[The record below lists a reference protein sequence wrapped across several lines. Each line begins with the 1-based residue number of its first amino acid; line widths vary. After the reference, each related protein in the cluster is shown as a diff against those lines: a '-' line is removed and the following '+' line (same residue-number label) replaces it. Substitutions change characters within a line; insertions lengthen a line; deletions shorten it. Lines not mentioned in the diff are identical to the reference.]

1 VAQFLVDFTRAAEGE
16 IQDIEEWIATDS
28 PESAGRRVDG
38 LLAVVDR
45 LERMPSRCPLAPENE
60 SHVEEIRQVLYGSY
74 RILFT
79 ILAGRVVIL
88 HVRHGARLPLRPE

>member
-1 VAQFLVDFTRAAEGE
+1 VAQYLVDFTRAAERE
-16 IQDIEEWIATDS
+16 IEQIKEWIAVDS
-28 PESAGRRVDG
+28 LEASGRWVDG

-60 SHVEEIRQVLYGSY
+60 SHVEEIRQMLYGSY

-88 HVRHGARLPLRPE
+88 HVRHGARLPVGAE

>member
-1 VAQFLVDFTRAAEGE
+1 VAQFLVDFTRAAERE
-16 IQDIEEWIATDS
+16 IEQIQEWIAVDS
-28 PESAGRRVDG
+28 LEASGRWVDG

-45 LERMPSRCPLAPENE
+45 LEKMPSRCPLAPENE
-60 SHVEEIRQVLYGSY
+60 SHVEEIRQMLYGSY

-79 ILAGRVVIL
+79 ILPERVVIL

>member
-1 VAQFLVDFTRAAEGE
+1 MAQYLVDFTRAAERE
-16 IQDIEEWIATDS
+16 IEQIKEWIAVDS
-28 PESAGRRVDG
+28 LEASGRWVDG

-60 SHVEEIRQVLYGSY
+60 SHVEEIRQMLYGSY

-88 HVRHGARLPLRPE
+88 HVRHGARLPVGAE